1 MIYIQDA
8 ETGEQ
13 LMVDTHSKGFRQRF
27 ATVARRRE
35 AELRTG
41 LAQAGVDTLELAS
54 DEDLAAAIV
63 RFVHLRRQRSRL
75 TAGSVAPR
83 PHF

>member
-1 MIYIQDA
+1 MKVVLSAMRDDPLNLPVLNGAIQ
-8 ETGEQ
+8 
-13 LMVDTHSKGFRQRF
+13 V
-27 ATVARRRE
+27 
-35 AELRTG
+35 

-83 PHF
+83 PHH